1 MKLLRKNVQQD
12 TDEQLA
18 ARYDEWFKVLE
29 KPVLYPKNSI
39 RWDNERMME
48 YSETLKYL
56 KDIDKNSKI
65 LDLGCLYGLIMVN
78 LYELGFK
85 NLSGVDVSTT
95 AINGTIANFKNRG
108 YEYSELVTGIFE
120 DATFKDALFDVIVCL
135 ETMEHIRDLDIFI
148 KRVAD
153 NIKPDGLFLG
163 SVPFAE
169 DRASVN
175 HIWSFEVADIL
186 KLLKPYFRNT
196 EVRRLQNKD
205 RKNSDVLFW
214 AGIGR

>member
-1 MKLLRKNVQQD
+1 MKIIRQNVKDD
-12 TDEQLA
+12 TDDQLK

-48 YSETLKYL
+48 YSETLKFL

-78 LYELGFK
+78 LHELGFK
-85 NLSGVDVSTT
+85 NLSGVDVSPI
-95 AINGTIANFKNRG
+95 AINGTIANFKNLG

-120 DATFKDALFDVIVCL
+120 GATFKYSPFDVIVCL

-148 KRVAD
+148 QHVAK
-153 NIKPDGLFLG
+153 NIKTDGLFLG

-175 HIWSFEVADIL
+175 HIWSFEEADIL
-186 KLLKPYFRNT
+186 KLLKPYFRNM
-196 EVRRLQNKD
+196 EVRRLENKE
-205 RKNSDVLFW
+205 RKLKLFL
-214 AGIGR
+214 